1 MAEPGRHI
9 CLGFTDEPYP
19 AGTHICYLYNSDEE
33 RRQILPLYAQQAL
46 SANEAFNYVA
56 DVPSHAELQRV
67 LEHLDL
73 AAAARERPEQMGVAI
88 TAEGYYP
95 KGRFDPDDMIARL
108 REAYQRCQAKGMAGA
123 RFAGEMTW
131 ALRGV
136 PGADRILECESRIND
151 LIEEAPMTIM
161 CQYDLT
167 KFDGGLIWEVLN
179 AHPVVIIGGH
189 VLQNPFYQTYR

>member
-56 DVPSHAELQRV
+56 DVPSRAELQQV

-108 REAYQRCQAKGMAGA
+108 REAYQRCQANGMAGA

-189 VLQNPFYQTYR
+189 VLHNPFYQTYR

>member
-56 DVPSHAELQRV
+56 DVPSRAELQQV

-108 REAYQRCQAKGMAGA
+108 REAYQQCHAHGMAGA
-123 RFAGEMTW
+123 RFAGEMSW

-179 AHPVVIIGGH
+179 AHPVVILGGH
-189 VLQNPFYQTYR
+189 VLRNPFYQTYR

>member
-19 AGTHICYLYNSDEE
+19 AGTHICYLYSSDDE

-46 SANEAFNYVA
+46 SANEAFCYVA
-56 DVPSHAELQRV
+56 DVPSYAELPGV
-67 LEHLDL
+67 LEDLDL
-73 AAAARERPEQMGVAI
+73 AASARERPDQMEVAI

-95 KGRFDPDDMIARL
+95 MGRFDPDDMIARL
-108 REAYQRCQAKGMAGA
+108 REAYQQCQANGMAGA
-123 RFAGEMTW
+123 RFAGEMSW

-167 KFDGGLIWEVLN
+167 RFDGGLIYEVLN

-189 VLQNPFYQTYR
+189 VLRNPFYQTYR